1 MKFFWR
7 RGASPLISHADW
19 IEHIDEKNRQPGTS
33 APTLAMS
40 WSGPLDLFGGLA
52 THPDLASLTAA
63 EIAVEAKATFD
74 AHGGNVRNHDLV
86 LRARTPDDESVVVCV
101 EAKAGES
108 LGDSIKEQRER
119 ADRAKR
125 KNDRSQARAR
135 LDDLLDRFCEDPS
148 DEDRIGGLRYQLLT
162 GWAGTLADAAS
173 ATYAVFALH
182 EFRTD
187 ERPEDQSAHN
197 RIELDRFAEIV
208 LGCELPGRMP
218 PWCARVPDV
227 KEVNA
232 KLYVAHVLT
241 DLRRD
246 HVLGV

>member
-7 RGASPLISHADW
+7 SQTSPLSSHADW
-19 IEHIDEKNRQPGTS
+19 VEHVDKKNRQPGTS

-40 WSGPLDLFGGLA
+40 WAGPLDLFEGLA
-52 THPDLASLTAA
+52 THPDLASLRAVDVV
-63 EIAVEAKATFD
+63 VEAKATFD

-86 LRARTPDDESVVVCV
+86 LHARTPDDESLVVCV

-119 ADRAKR
+119 ADRAQR

-135 LDDLLDRFCEDPS
+135 LDDLLDRFCEGSTDA
-148 DEDRIGGLRYQLLT
+148 ERTGALRYQLLT

-173 ATYAVFALH
+173 ATHAVFAIH

-187 ERPEDQSAHN
+187 ERPDDRSAHN
-197 RIELDRFAEIV
+197 RIELDRFAELV

-227 KEVNA
+227 KEVKA
-232 KLYVAHVLT
+232 KLYIAHVVT
-241 DLRRD
+241 DLRRE
-246 HVLGV
+246 HIQGG